1 MTLKEARALADHL
14 AKTAIVYIPL
24 CAVITMVVIMC
35 VAAQTSYIG
44 AGMVITT
51 LASCVLL
58 VLACIPSWFLEH
70 LDKFLESMDRQINPP
85 TKSQVVKEFARR
97 EGLPIID
104 IKLYQMPA
112 SDMKGLPE

>member
-1 MTLKEARALADHL
+1 MTLKEARNRADRL
-14 AKTAIVYIPL
+14 AKAAIVYIPL
-24 CAVITMVVIMC
+24 CAVITMVVIIC

-44 AGMVITT
+44 AGIVITM

-70 LDKFLESMDRQINPP
+70 LDNFLESMDRQINPP
-85 TKSQVVKEFARR
+85 TKSQVLREYARR

-104 IKLYQMPA
+104 IKLYDVPA